1 MNITPTPVDQNGWQK
16 QLDHFVENH
25 HPQLAALAWGVHLE
39 GESEQGTLGIDL
51 KPTPHFVFCPKS
63 AIELLNQNADNK
75 LQEILGIIDGY
86 KPEIEVLMICISPN
100 RIKLIYFQP
109 ELAPPDCYARI
120 ATDKRSLMSELEKAM
135 SELIQLP
142 ENM

>member
-1 MNITPTPVDQNGWQK
+1 MDIISTSVDENGWQK
-16 QLDHFVENH
+16 QLDRFVENH

-39 GESEQGTLGIDL
+39 EESQEGTLGIDL

-63 AIELLNQNADNK
+63 AIEILNKNADNK

-86 KPEIEVLMICISPN
+86 QPEIEVLMICISPD

-109 ELAPPDCYARI
+109 ELSPPDSY
-120 ATDKRSLMSELEKAM
+120 DKIKKDKKNLMSELEKAM
-135 SELIQLP
+135 DEIIKLP
-142 ENM
+142 ENL